1 MIKIILA
8 FLVVFGLCYIGISGY
23 RDLSGRDKFA
33 LTKLLGYSILCSSIA
48 ISLLILIVVL
58 F

>member
-1 MIKIILA
+1 MAKILLA
-8 FLVVFGLCYIGISGY
+8 FLVAFGLCYIGIKGY

-33 LTKLLGYSILCSSIA
+33 LTKMLAYSVLCSSIA
-48 ISLLILIVVL
+48 ISLLFLIVIL